1 MEALNELVVSW
12 AASPVVLV
20 VILLLVALDGFFPP
34 MPSEPVVVA
43 VAAIGLATGTPNPWA
58 VFLVAAIGS
67 FTGDNLAFSLGRRI
81 DLDRFRWTRGPRAA
95 RLLNR
100 ARGALDRRAA
110 SVILSAR
117 FVPVGRVAVNV
128 MAGSSGFPRR
138 RFVPLSA
145 VSGVAW
151 AGYSVLVGVFA
162 GAWLRDQPVLGAVVA
177 VAIALGGGVIID
189 LVVRLARRRRSPV
202 GPVARPVPRP
212 ADPDYEDS
220 TAAIAL
226 TSMSA
231 PGTPS
236 PATRAA
242 VTSGGAPG
250 PARRGAMAP

>member
-1 MEALNELVVSW
+1 VEALNELVVSW
-12 AASPVVLV
+12 AASPFVLIVV
-20 VILLLVALDGFFPP
+20 LLLVAVDGFFPP

-43 VAAIGLATGTPNPWA
+43 VAAIGVATGSPNPWA
-58 VFLVAAIGS
+58 VLLVAAIGS
-67 FTGDNLAFSLGRRI
+67 FIGDNLAFSAGRRL
-81 DLDRFRWTRGPRAA
+81 DLDRFRCTRGPKVA
-95 RLLNR
+95 RLLAR

-110 SVILSAR
+110 SVILTAR

-145 VSGVAW
+145 ISGATW

-162 GAWLRDQPVLGAVVA
+162 GAWLRDQPVLGALVA
-177 VAIALGGGVIID
+177 VAVALAGGLGID
-189 LVVRLARRRRSPV
+189 LVIRKVHGSRSSAR
-202 GPVARPVPRP
+202 
-212 ADPDYEDS
+212 S

-226 TSMSA
+226 TSMRA
-231 PGTPS
+231 PGTPN

-250 PARRGAMAP
+250 PASRGAMAP

>member
-12 AASPVVLV
+12 AASPFVLV
-20 VILLLVALDGFFPP
+20 VVLLLVALDGFFPP
-34 MPSEPVVVA
+34 MPSESVVVA
-43 VAAIGLATGTPNPWA
+43 VAAIGVATGTPNPWA
-58 VFLVAAIGS
+58 VLLVAAIGS
-67 FTGDNLAFSLGRRI
+67 FVGDNLAFSAGRRV
-81 DLDRFRWTRGPRAA
+81 DLDRFRWTRGPKAA
-95 RLLNR
+95 RLLTR
-100 ARGALDRRAA
+100 ARSALDRRAA
-110 SVILSAR
+110 SVILTAR

-145 VSGVAW
+145 VSGAAW

-162 GAWLRDQPVLGAVVA
+162 GAWLRDQPVLGALVA
-177 VAIALGGGVIID
+177 VAVALVGGLGID
-189 LVVRLARRRRSPV
+189 LVLRKVQGSRSYA
-202 GPVARPVPRP
+202 GR
-212 ADPDYEDS
+212 

-226 TSMSA
+226 TSMRA

-250 PARRGAMAP
+250 PASRGAMAP

>member
-20 VILLLVALDGFFPP
+20 VVLLLVALDGFFPP
-34 MPSEPVVVA
+34 MPSESVVVA
-43 VAAIGLATGTPNPWA
+43 VAAIGVATGSPNPWA
-58 VFLVAAIGS
+58 VVLAAAIGS
-67 FTGDNLAFSLGRRI
+67 FVGDNLAFSLGRRV
-81 DLDRFRWTRGPRAA
+81 DLDRFRWTRGPKAA
-95 RLLNR
+95 RLRDR

-110 SVILSAR
+110 SVILTAR
-117 FVPVGRVAVNV
+117 FVPVGRVAVNA

-145 VSGVAW
+145 VAGAAW

-162 GAWLRDQPVLGAVVA
+162 GAWLRDQPVLGALVA
-177 VAIALGGGVIID
+177 VAVALAGGVIID
-189 LVVRLARRRRSPV
+189 LALRGARRRHGSRSYD
-202 GPVARPVPRP
+202 G
-212 ADPDYEDS
+212 S

-226 TSMSA
+226 TSMRA

-236 PATRAA
+236 PATNAA

-250 PARRGAMAP
+250 PASRGAMAP

>member
-12 AASPVVLV
+12 AASPFVLIVV
-20 VILLLVALDGFFPP
+20 LLLVALDGFFPP
-34 MPSEPVVVA
+34 MPSESVVVA
-43 VAAIGLATGTPNPWA
+43 VAAIGVATGTPSPWA
-58 VFLVAAIGS
+58 VLIVAAIGS
-67 FTGDNLAFSLGRRI
+67 FVGDNLAFSAGRRV
-81 DLDRFRWTRGPRAA
+81 DLDRFRWARGPKAA
-95 RLLNR
+95 RMLGR

-110 SVILSAR
+110 SVLLTAR

-162 GAWLRDQPVLGAVVA
+162 GAWLRDQPVLGALVA
-177 VAIALGGGVIID
+177 VMVALAGGLAID
-189 LVVRLARRRRSPV
+189 LLLRVVHGSRSSA
-202 GPVARPVPRP
+202 G
-212 ADPDYEDS
+212 S

-226 TSMSA
+226 TSMRA

-242 VTSGGAPG
+242 VTRGGAPG
-250 PARRGAMAP
+250 PASRGAMAP

>member
-20 VILLLVALDGFFPP
+20 VVLLLVALDGFFPP
-34 MPSEPVVVA
+34 MPSESVVVA
-43 VAAIGLATGTPNPWA
+43 VAAIGVATGSPNPWA
-58 VFLVAAIGS
+58 VVLAAAIGS
-67 FTGDNLAFSLGRRI
+67 FVGDNLAFSLGRRV
-81 DLDRFRWTRGPRAA
+81 DLDRFRWTRGPKAA
-95 RLLNR
+95 RLLDR

-110 SVILSAR
+110 SVILTAR

-145 VSGVAW
+145 VAGAAW

-162 GAWLRDQPVLGAVVA
+162 GAWLRDQPVLGALVA
-177 VAIALGGGVIID
+177 VAVALAGGVIID
-189 LVVRLARRRRSPV
+189 LALRGARRRHGSRSYD
-202 GPVARPVPRP
+202 G
-212 ADPDYEDS
+212 S

-226 TSMSA
+226 TSMRA

-236 PATRAA
+236 PATNAA

-250 PARRGAMAP
+250 PASRGAMAP

>member
-20 VILLLVALDGFFPP
+20 VVLLLVALDGFFPP
-34 MPSEPVVVA
+34 MPSESVVVA
-43 VAAIGLATGTPNPWA
+43 VAAIGVATGGPNPWA
-58 VFLVAAIGS
+58 VVLAAAIGS
-67 FTGDNLAFSLGRRI
+67 FVGDNLAFSLGRRV
-81 DLDRFRWTRGPRAA
+81 DLDRFRWTRGPKAA
-95 RLLNR
+95 RLLDR

-110 SVILSAR
+110 SVILTAR

-145 VSGVAW
+145 VAGAAW

-162 GAWLRDQPVLGAVVA
+162 GAWLRDQPVLGALVA
-177 VAIALGGGVIID
+177 VAVALAGGVIID
-189 LVVRLARRRRSPV
+189 LALRGARRRHGSRSYD
-202 GPVARPVPRP
+202 G
-212 ADPDYEDS
+212 S

-226 TSMSA
+226 TSMRA

-236 PATRAA
+236 PATNAA

-250 PARRGAMAP
+250 PASRGAMAP

>member
-1 MEALNELVVSW
+1 METLNDLILSW
-12 AASPVVLV
+12 AASPFVLV
-20 VILLLVALDGFFPP
+20 VVLLLVALDGFFPP

-43 VAAIGLATGTPNPWA
+43 VAAIGVATGTPNPWA

-67 FTGDNLAFSLGRRI
+67 FVGDNLAFSLGRRV
-81 DLDRFRWTRGPRAA
+81 DLERFRWTRGPKAS
-95 RLLNR
+95 RLLDR

-110 SVILSAR
+110 SVILTAR

-128 MAGSSGFPRR
+128 MAGSSGFARR

-145 VSGVAW
+145 VSGAAW

-177 VAIALGGGVIID
+177 VSAALAGGVIID
-189 LVVRLARRRRSPV
+189 LVVRRARRSRDRRSYD
-202 GPVARPVPRP
+202 G
-212 ADPDYEDS
+212 S
-220 TAAIAL
+220 LAAITL
-226 TSMSA
+226 TSMRA

-242 VTSGGAPG
+242 VTSGGTPG
-250 PARRGAMAP
+250 PASRGAMAP

>member
-12 AASPVVLV
+12 AASPFVLV
-20 VILLLVALDGFFPP
+20 VVLLLVALDGFFPP
-34 MPSEPVVVA
+34 MPSESVVVA
-43 VAAIGLATGTPNPWA
+43 VAAIGVATGSPNPWA
-58 VFLVAAIGS
+58 VVLAAAIGS
-67 FTGDNLAFSLGRRI
+67 FVGDNLAFSLGRRV
-81 DLDRFRWTRGPRAA
+81 DLDRFRWTRGPKAA
-95 RLLNR
+95 RLLDR

-110 SVILSAR
+110 SVILTAR

-145 VSGVAW
+145 VAGAAW

-162 GAWLRDQPVLGAVVA
+162 GAWLRDQPVLGALVA
-177 VAIALGGGVIID
+177 VAVALAGGVIID
-189 LVVRLARRRRSPV
+189 LALRGARRRHGSRSYD
-202 GPVARPVPRP
+202 G
-212 ADPDYEDS
+212 S

-226 TSMSA
+226 TSMRA

-236 PATRAA
+236 PATNAA

-250 PARRGAMAP
+250 PASRGAMAP

>member
-20 VILLLVALDGFFPP
+20 VVLLLVALDGFFPP
-34 MPSEPVVVA
+34 MPSESVVVA
-43 VAAIGLATGTPNPWA
+43 VAAIGVATGSPNPWA
-58 VFLVAAIGS
+58 VLFAAAIGS
-67 FTGDNLAFSLGRRI
+67 FVGDNLAFSLGRRV
-81 DLDRFRWTRGPRAA
+81 DLDRFRWTRGPKAA
-95 RLLNR
+95 RLLDR

-110 SVILSAR
+110 SVILTAR

-145 VSGVAW
+145 VAGAAW

-162 GAWLRDQPVLGAVVA
+162 GAWLRDQPVLGALVA
-177 VAIALGGGVIID
+177 VAVALAGGVIID
-189 LVVRLARRRRSPV
+189 LALRGARRRHGSRSYD
-202 GPVARPVPRP
+202 G
-212 ADPDYEDS
+212 S

-226 TSMSA
+226 TSMRA

-236 PATRAA
+236 PATNAA

-250 PARRGAMAP
+250 PASRGAMAP